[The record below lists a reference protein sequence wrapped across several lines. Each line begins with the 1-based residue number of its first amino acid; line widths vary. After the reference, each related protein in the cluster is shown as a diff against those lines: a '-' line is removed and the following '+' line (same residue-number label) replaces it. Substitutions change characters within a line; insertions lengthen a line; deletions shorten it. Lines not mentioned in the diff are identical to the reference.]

1 MMSSNVVLG
10 VIMTLI
16 FDLRF
21 KFRTVKT
28 SSDVTENRYYFQ
40 YIFFFISEKTYD
52 CRFLMT
58 TEQFLVHSLHTGS
71 KITPGKPH

>member
-40 YIFFFISEKTYD
+40 YIFFS
-52 CRFLMT
+52 FLRKPMT
-58 TEQFLVHSLHTGS
+58 VDF
-71 KITPGKPH
+71 